1 MLVRDTLANLL
12 ENGFDTVERLRC
24 MPQRAGRH
32 APWHLQG
39 HCSDAARQRP
49 KTGRGRRRKSHEARR
64 FYAAQVI
71 AGHVLERAGLVI
83 LPEFQGLGIGPKLS
97 EFVIQVC

>member
-1 MLVRDTLANLL
+1 MQP
-12 ENGFDTVERLRC
+12 RC
-24 MPQRAGRH
+24 
-32 APWHLQG
+32 
-39 HCSDAARQRP
+39 RP
-49 KTGRGRRRKSHEARR
+49 KGQDGMHHGTFKATARR
-64 FYAAQVI
+64 EVI

>member
-1 MLVRDTLANLL
+1 MHHGTFKA
-12 ENGFDTVERLRC
+12 T
-24 MPQRAGRH
+24 
-32 APWHLQG
+32 
-39 HCSDAARQRP
+39 
-49 KTGRGRRRKSHEARR
+49 ARR
-64 FYAAQVI
+64 EVI